1 MSQNCSELDKII
13 SQSQSS
19 NKQVREQA
27 QATISALRLDA
38 GTTPV
43 LFEYVTQ
50 ESMFGEQNRLAVAV
64 IIKNIVKKVY
74 GVSMATSNLLLT
86 NFYFSNTPT
95 PTTTRHSAS
104 STKPSVGTP
113 RMTPARLSTRK
124 AL

>member
-27 QATISALRLDA
+27 QGTISALRLDA

-95 PTTTRHSAS
+95 PTTMRLSAS
-104 STKPSVGTP
+104 STKPLAGTS

>member
-1 MSQNCSELDKII
+1 MAIILGSFVSAGRVYFPLAILLGALLSLLVSVLIFAGAYVAVHSE
-13 SQSQSS
+13 
-19 NKQVREQA
+19 
-27 QATISALRLDA
+27 
-38 GTTPV
+38 
-43 LFEYVTQ
+43 

-95 PTTTRHSAS
+95 LTTMRHSAS
-104 STKPSVGTP
+104 STKPLAGTS